1 MKQLLHPNFRDL
13 LNRNF
18 NGFGT
23 KKGNFLNFWQLHLKI
38 TRSAAPVNQN
48 KTIRRKL
55 EVGAEKCL
63 KKLEPETPKSKVL
76 ESEIM
81 IFRKMW
87 KELQFVR
94 KTLK

>member
-1 MKQLLHPNFRDL
+1 ME
-13 LNRNF
+13 
-18 NGFGT
+18 
-23 KKGNFLNFWQLHLKI
+23 KKLMVFLSYFENDFKL
-38 TRSAAPVNQN
+38 NQN